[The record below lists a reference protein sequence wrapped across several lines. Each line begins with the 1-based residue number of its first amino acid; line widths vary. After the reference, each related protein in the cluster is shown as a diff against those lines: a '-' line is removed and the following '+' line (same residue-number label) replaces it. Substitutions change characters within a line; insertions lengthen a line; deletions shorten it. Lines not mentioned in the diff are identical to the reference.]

1 MALAVIAKL
10 YGKEIAQQIALSQ
23 PGALQIVAHPTRA
36 DGPVVSPP
44 GSARPRPTLIDHPVS
59 AG

>member
-1 MALAVIAKL
+1 MAFAVIAKL
-10 YGKEIAQQIALSQ
+10 YVKEIAQQIALSQ

-44 GSARPRPTLIDHPVS
+44 GSSRPRPTLIDHPVS